1 MLGNKPPNLSEEA
14 KRWHVLEVI
23 RPVKEEELE
32 KMLQKNTDRNIRM
45 KRNNLHEFSEI
56 SIQISVSQG

>member
-14 KRWHVLEVI
+14 NRWHIVEVI
-23 RPVKEEELE
+23 RLDKEEELE

-45 KRNNLHEFSEI
+45 KCNNFHEFSEI
-56 SIQISVSQG
+56 STQISVSQG